1 MQTVAAMYPSQY
13 RKYLKLWKKHNVA
26 AIHESGF
33 QWLVKHAKRVGGSYK
48 ESNGIIYRVYFPVY
62 VEAEIPNSIQFA
74 ISKAGY
80 RIDADSPEYCIDK
93 HGRRV
98 SVNKAYQLIAKKQ
111 HIAAD
116 VINDNMREYAEN
128 LGSAG
133 VMLLCVSRHPY
144 DIAGMST
151 GRAAWNSC
159 HTLGGDVPKEKA
171 RKKAKYAKEM
181 EAYRK
186 ELAEWG
192 VDEQSVSALWEKY
205 HRELEEFRQKQ
216 DLLVAEVNE
225 ARRHYDQA
233 LADAG
238 DVAYSLRFLV
248 DEINNSINAGQR
260 KIIADSVS
268 KNTGIPK
275 TIAEEAVAV
284 AMHDE
289 YAIYD
294 LIRSKLVVKSLPNIT
309 QEQREFFDINER
321 KGSKKLA
328 ESIFNFINKSISVDG
343 KIYADADGDL
353 IRLRD
358 GKPEIT
364 PAAEYEVDLDRL
376 AANLPSVEELY
387 YGCVDDYIDEQ
398 HYNKADA
405 MIQDCIEVIERQS
418 LAERRLEEVQ
428 DVRDAFDSEHPV
440 APNLPTYPVHLDEL
454 LETKPG
460 CYSHLVAEDVIAG
473 SVIVYAIKPKLSLL
487 TSIEKVKRVDARIAS
502 TLNARL
508 DKSNKDPLFE
518 PLGRIILRTA
528 NGKYLRPGNLY
539 GFSYSDTIRK
549 QFKKMANLLSVA
561 LNKALRRDS
570 GGTEPLYH
578 EYDPEVDK
586 TYLEGE
592 RFGFATTRDVKT
604 TPRARRNRDINQ
616 TLVLEDEHI
625 EEEPF
630 DFERDIVE
638 EFFPGFHA

>member
-48 ESNGIIYRVYFPVY
+48 EYNGIIYRVYFPVY
-62 VEAEIPNSIQFA
+62 VETEIPNNMQFA
-74 ISKAGY
+74 LSRAGY

-93 HGRRV
+93 HGRQV

-111 HIAAD
+111 HVAAD
-116 VINDNMREYAEN
+116 IISDNMREYAEN
-128 LGSAG
+128 LGSSG

-181 EAYRK
+181 AAYRN
-186 ELAEWG
+186 ELAELG
-192 VDEQSVSALWEKY
+192 VDDQRASDLQEKY
-205 HRELEEFRQKQ
+205 RRELEEFRQEQ
-216 DLLVAEVNE
+216 DLLIADVNE

-238 DVAYSLRFLV
+238 NVAYSLGHLV
-248 DEINNSINAGQR
+248 VEIVDSINASQR

-268 KNTGIPK
+268 KNTGIPE

-289 YAIYD
+289 YAID
-294 LIRSKLVVKSLPNIT
+294 DIIRSKLVVNALPNIT
-309 QEQREFFDINER
+309 QEQRDFFDINER
-321 KGSKKLA
+321 KGMKTKLA
-328 ESIFNFINKSISVDG
+328 ERIFNYIKSGLDVDG
-343 KIYADADGDL
+343 KVYTDAEGYRICL
-353 IRLRD
+353 IG
-358 GKPEIT
+358 GKPEIA
-364 PAAEYEVDLDRL
+364 PSAEYEVDLDRL
-376 AANLPSVEELY
+376 AANLTSVEELY

-405 MIQDCIEVIERQS
+405 TIQECIPAIEGES
-418 LAERRLEEVQ
+418 LAERRLEEAM
-428 DVRDAFDSEHPV
+428 DVLNAFDSEHPV
-440 APNLPTYPVHLDEL
+440 EPKLPEAPVHPDDLPEA
-454 LETKPG
+454 KPG
-460 CYSHLVAEDVIAG
+460 SYSHLVAEDVIAG

-528 NGKYLRPGNLY
+528 NGKYLRPGALY

-549 QFKKMANLLSVA
+549 QFKKMAKLLAVV
-561 LNKALRRDS
+561 LNKATRRDS
-570 GGTEPLYH
+570 GGTEPVYH

-604 TPRARRNRDINQ
+604 TPRALRNRDINQ
-616 TLVLEDEHI
+616 ALVLEDEPI
-625 EEEPF
+625 EDEYIVDEYIVGEP
-630 DFERDIVE
+630 IVD
-638 EFFPGFHA
+638 EFF

>member
-62 VEAEIPNSIQFA
+62 VEAEIPEDMKVDLEN
-74 ISKAGY
+74 AGY

-98 SVNKAYQLIAKKQ
+98 SVNKAYQLSAKKQ
-111 HIAAD
+111 HVD
-116 VINDNMREYAEN
+116 SEVIKDNMQEYAEN

-181 EAYRK
+181 EAYKK
-186 ELAEWG
+186 ELAKWG
-192 VDEQSVSALWEKY
+192 VDEQSVSDLREKY
-205 HRELEEFRQKQ
+205 LRELEEFRQKQ
-216 DLLVAEVNE
+216 DLLVADVNE
-225 ARRHYDQA
+225 ARRHYNRA
-233 LADAG
+233 LDDAG
-238 DVAYSLRFLV
+238 NVTYRLSFLV
-248 DEINNSINAGQR
+248 DEINASINAGQR
-260 KIIADSVS
+260 KIIADSVF
-268 KNTGIPK
+268 KNTGIPE

-289 YAIYD
+289 YVID
-294 LIRSKLVVKSLPNIT
+294 DIIRSKLVVKSLPNIT
-309 QEQREFFDINER
+309 QEQRKFFDINER
-321 KGSKKLA
+321 KGAKTKLD
-328 ESIFNFINKSISVDG
+328 ERIFDFIKSGISVDG
-343 KIYADADGDL
+343 KVYTDAEGDWIL
-353 IRLRD
+353 LRD

-405 MIQDCIEVIERQS
+405 IVQECIEVIERES

-428 DVRDAFDSEHPV
+428 AVLDAFDSEHPV
-440 APNLPTYPVHLDEL
+440 EPKMPKAPVHPDEL
-454 LETKPG
+454 PENKPG

-549 QFKKMANLLSVA
+549 QFKKMAKLLSVA
-561 LNKALRRDS
+561 LNKAIRRDS

-604 TPRARRNRDINQ
+604 RALRDPGSNPHG
-616 TLVLEDEHI
+616 VLEDEII
-625 EEEPF
+625 E
-630 DFERDIVE
+630 DDIIE
-638 EFFPGFHA
+638 DDLIED

>member
-62 VEAEIPNSIQFA
+62 VEAEIPDNIQFA
-74 ISKAGY
+74 LSKAGY

-98 SVNKAYQLIAKKQ
+98 SVNKAYQLSAKKQ
-111 HIAAD
+111 HVD
-116 VINDNMREYAEN
+116 SEVIKDNMQEYAEN

-159 HTLGGDVPKEKA
+159 HNIGGDVPKEKA

-181 EAYRK
+181 EGYKK
-186 ELAEWG
+186 EIAELG
-192 VDEQSVSALWEKY
+192 LDDQSVSALQEKY
-205 HRELEEFRQKQ
+205 RRESEAYKQKL
-216 DLLVAEVNE
+216 DLLVADVNE

-238 DVAYSLRFLV
+238 NVAYSLGYLV
-248 DEINNSINAGQR
+248 DEIINIINAGQR

-275 TIAEEAVAV
+275 TVVEEAVAI
-284 AMHDE
+284 AMHNE
-289 YAIYD
+289 YVIHD
-294 LIRSKLVVKSLPNIT
+294 LIRHKLVVKSLPNIT
-309 QEQREFFDINER
+309 PQQREFFDINER
-321 KGSKKLA
+321 KGAKTKLA
-328 ESIFNFINKSISVDG
+328 ERIFRFIKSCVDVDG
-343 KIYADADGDL
+343 KVYMDAKGDPIWL
-353 IRLRD
+353 VD
-358 GKPEIT
+358 GKPYIT

-376 AANLPSVEELY
+376 AANLSSVEELY

-405 MIQDCIEVIERQS
+405 TIQDCIEVIEEES
-418 LAERRLEEVQ
+418 LAKRRLEEAAAARNAI
-428 DVRDAFDSEHPV
+428 DNE
-440 APNLPTYPVHLDEL
+440 YPVEPKMPEAPVHPDEL
-454 LETKPG
+454 PGTKPG
-460 CYSHLVAEDVIAG
+460 SYSHLVAEDVIAG

-487 TSIEKVKRVDARIAS
+487 TSIEKAKRVDARIAS

-528 NGKYLRPGNLY
+528 NGKYLRPGALY
-539 GFSYSDTIRK
+539 GFSYSYTIRK
-549 QFKKMANLLSVA
+549 QFKNMAKLLSVA
-561 LNKALRRDS
+561 LNKAIRRDS

-592 RFGFATTRDVKT
+592 HFGFATTRDVKT
-604 TPRARRNRDINQ
+604 TPRALRNRDINQ
-616 TLVLEDEHI
+616 TLVLEDEPLDD
-625 EEEPF
+625 EPF
-630 DFERDIVE
+630 DDEPFDDELIVDD
-638 EFFPGFHA
+638 

>member
-13 RKYLKLWKKHNVA
+13 RKYLKLWKEHNVA

-62 VEAEIPNSIQFA
+62 VEAEIPNNMQFA
-74 ISKAGY
+74 LSNAGY

-98 SVNKAYQLIAKKQ
+98 SVNKAYQLSAKKQ
-111 HIAAD
+111 QVD
-116 VINDNMREYAEN
+116 STVIKDNMQEYAEN

-151 GRAAWNSC
+151 GRAAWSSC
-159 HTLGGDVPKEKA
+159 HTLGGDDPKEKA

-181 EAYRK
+181 EAYKK
-186 ELAEWG
+186 EIAESG
-192 VDEQSVSALWEKY
+192 LDEQSMSDLQEKY
-205 HRELEEFRQKQ
+205 RRELEAYQQEQ
-216 DLLVAEVNE
+216 DLLFADVNE

-238 DVAYSLRFLV
+238 NVAYSLGFLV
-248 DEINNSINAGQR
+248 DEIINSINAGQR

-268 KNTGIPK
+268 KNTGIPE

-289 YAIYD
+289 YVID
-294 LIRSKLVVKSLPNIT
+294 DIIRSKLVVKSLPNIT
-309 QEQREFFDINER
+309 PQQREFFDIDER
-321 KGSKKLA
+321 KGTETKLDA
-328 ESIFNFINKSISVDG
+328 RIFRSIKSGLDVDG
-343 KIYADADGDL
+343 RVYADADGYR
-353 IRLRD
+353 ISLRD

-376 AANLPSVEELY
+376 AANLSSVEELY

-405 MIQDCIEVIERQS
+405 IVQDCIEVIERES
-418 LAERRLEEVQ
+418 LAERRLEEAQ
-428 DVRDAFDSEHPV
+428 DAIDIIDSE
-440 APNLPTYPVHLDEL
+440 YPVEPKMPKPPTHPDDLP
-454 LETKPG
+454 ETPSG
-460 CYSHLVAEDVIAG
+460 GASRLVAEDVIAG

-549 QFKKMANLLSVA
+549 QFKKMAKLLAVA
-561 LNKALRRDS
+561 LNKAIRRDS

-592 RFGFATTRDVKT
+592 RFGFATTMDVKT
-604 TPRARRNRDINQ
+604 TPRALRDPGSNPHV
-616 TLVLEDEHI
+616 VL
-625 EEEPF
+625 
-630 DFERDIVE
+630 
-638 EFFPGFHA
+638 